1 MLARVRLR
9 AGIVALVAG
18 LTVWGASPASGVSP
32 ARSRCGPVAPTIAAS
47 RQARVYAWQ
56 GGMYGCSFAHG
67 RSFRLGTTAEALHQS
82 RVQLVV
88 VAGADA
94 AYALASSGVDT
105 VSATVVVRRLTDG
118 RRLGHFA
125 ATRSG
130 LVEGFQ
136 SVTSLALKSDGAV
149 AWIGVAHSIVSHREV
164 IEVHAA
170 GASSSGPGSG
180 SANQMLDS
188 GPAIAPQSLRLR
200 RSTLTWRHGRE
211 TRHAA
216 LD

>member
-9 AGIVALVAG
+9 AGIVALLAG
-18 LTVWGASPASGVSP
+18 LTVWGPSAAWGTSPAP
-32 ARSRCGPVAPTIAAS
+32 RRCGPRAAPTIAAS
-47 RQARVYAWQ
+47 RQARVYTSD
-56 GGMYGCSFAHG
+56 GGVYGCSFVHG
-67 RSFRLGTTAEALHQS
+67 RSFRLGNTAEALHQS

-94 AYALASSGVDT
+94 AYALSSFGVDT

-118 RRLGHFA
+118 RRQEHFA

-130 LVEGFQ
+130 LVEGFG

-149 AWIGVAHSIVSHREV
+149 AWIGVAHSIVAHRQV

-170 GASSSGPGSG
+170 ASPSG
-180 SANQMLDS
+180 SANRVLDS
-188 GPAIAPQSLRLR
+188 GPAIAPQSLRLHG
-200 RSTLTWRHGRE
+200 STLTWRHGHA
-211 TRHAA
+211 TRHAT
-216 LD
+216 LG